1 MKKRARLQL
10 VLVLALLPLIA
21 GCWNSRELRD
31 LAIVVGMGI
40 DKAAGGEGYRLSFQI
55 MNPGSSSLGA
65 KGGGGGDANTISVY
79 WAEDKSLFGALRKAS
94 QKVPRQLFFAHIQL
108 LVIGEPLA
116 KEGLRELFDFYERSH
131 ELRLNTPVLVSRGV
145 DAKAVL
151 NLAMPLEPSS
161 ALGNAKR
168 IRNTSRVWAHNAEM
182 EVTDIIKS
190 LNRSG
195 SMVISGIKIAGDR
208 RKGGTKANLEKVELP
223 AHAEIQGMAL
233 FREGKWAGWVE
244 GAEARGLIRVLDK
257 VKGTIVT
264 LPCGKKEDGI
274 SLEVIQSKTKV
285 TYRIE
290 NGSPAFQIQVKE
302 EGNLNEIRCAIDPSQ
317 RSEVVKLQKEWAD
330 AAKREIKKAV
340 QGAQS
345 RRSDYLGFDRI
356 VESTDI
362 KSWKNME
369 KNWPSLFAEAKV
381 EVSVETFIRRT
392 GMRSTPYLIK
402 K

>member
-1 MKKRARLQL
+1 MRRQRTAFL
-10 VLVLALLPLIA
+10 LALLLVLPGLS

-55 MNPGSSSLGA
+55 MNPGSASLGS

-108 LVIGEPLA
+108 LVIGESLA

-145 DAKAVL
+145 DAKAIL
-151 NLAMPLEPSS
+151 NLLMPLETSS

-195 SMVISGIKIAGDR
+195 SMLISGIGLEGDR
-208 RKGGTKANLEKVELP
+208 SKAASKANLQKVELS
-223 AHAEIQGMAL
+223 AHAEIRGMAL
-233 FREGKWAGWVE
+233 FRDGKWAGWAD
-244 GAEARGLIRVLDK
+244 GGEARGLVRVLDK
-257 VKGTIVT
+257 VKSTIVT
-264 LPCGKKEDGI
+264 LPCGKQEDGI
-274 SLEVIQSKTKV
+274 SVEVIQSKTKV
-285 TYRIE
+285 TYKMK
-290 NGSPAFQIQVKE
+290 NGVPAFQIRVKE
-302 EGNLNEIRCAIDPSQ
+302 EGNLNEIRCPMDPSQ
-317 RSEVVKLQKEWAD
+317 RSEIVKLQKEWED
-330 AAKREIKKAV
+330 GAKREIGKAV
-340 QGAQS
+340 KAAQE

-356 VESTDI
+356 VESTDM
-362 KSWKNME
+362 KTWKQVKE
-369 KNWPSLFAEAKV
+369 DWPSLFTKAEV
-381 EVSVETFIRRT
+381 EISVETFIRRT
-392 GMRSTPYLIK
+392 GMRAAPYLLPK
-402 K
+402 